1 MVSFD
6 TIIQY
11 FTFFGALVACVLG
24 VLKIFDYFNNRPKLR
39 IRKVGNCYY
48 DYAPE
53 DGKTRFICSLEV
65 TNVGRRTT
73 VVKHVVA
80 YLLSNRKKELTIF
93 GNVFKVEKV
102 LEPSAYVE
110 VNCDFEISQRIPRE
124 KHFIKVEIRTTNKV
138 YVHYIS
144 MLYFEDWVEP
154 IYKWQDERRAKGLL
168 E

>member
-11 FTFFGALVACVLG
+11 FSFFGALVACVLG

-39 IRKVGNCYY
+39 IREVGNCYY
-48 DYAPE
+48 QYAPKDE
-53 DGKTRFICSLEV
+53 KTEFIFSLEI

-73 VVKHVVA
+73 VVKRVEA
-80 YLLSNRKKELTIF
+80 YPLSNRKKELTVY
-93 GNVFKVEKV
+93 GDVFKVEKT
-102 LEPSAYVE
+102 LEPSAYVK
-110 VNCDFEISQRIPRE
+110 VDCDFEISQRIPRE
-124 KHFIKVEIRTTNKV
+124 KYFVKVKIRTTNKT

-144 MLYFEDWVEP
+144 MLHFDDWVEP
-154 IYKWQDERRAKGLL
+154 LNKWQDERRAKGLL

>member
-1 MVSFD
+1 MSATILQKKTFVLDYIGRGHCILYRREQIFWRLSMVSFD

-11 FTFFGALVACVLG
+11 FSFFGALVACVLG

-39 IRKVGNCYY
+39 IREVGNCYY

-80 YLLSNRKKELTIF
+80 YLLSNRKKELTVY
-93 GNVFKVEKV
+93 GNV
-102 LEPSAYVE
+102 
-110 VNCDFEISQRIPRE
+110 
-124 KHFIKVEIRTTNKV
+124 
-138 YVHYIS
+138 
-144 MLYFEDWVEP
+144 
-154 IYKWQDERRAKGLL
+154 
-168 E
+168 